1 LSFVGYYLSLST
13 LLSLAGLWLS
23 RETMHDSLD

>member
-1 LSFVGYYLSLST
+1 LRFVGYYLCLAT

-23 RETMHDSLD
+23 RETRDDTL